1 MPTKYELQAELRELN
16 RGFPR
21 MAISKMKMHELEAAI
36 DSVKKLMA
44 GAEEALTTKTP
55 SKTGR
60 PSSRP
65 IPVEEQEDEDVVI
78 HVPKPPA
85 ERKTKKEPSSLMS
98 PLPPKRMTVPIQPSG
113 EPNSAIFFP
122 GVMRRAKEAEEKR
135 KVVVM
140 KEGHHK
146 CNCSDCPKK

>member
-36 DSVKKLMA
+36 DSVKKLKA

-85 ERKTKKEPSSLMS
+85 ERKTKKEPASLKS
-98 PLPPKRMTVPIQPSG
+98 PLPPKRMTVPDDGYNTASL
-113 EPNSAIFFP
+113 FP
-122 GVMRRAKEAEEKR
+122 GVMRRAKEAEEK
-135 KVVVM
+135 KIKTINLHPHV
-140 KEGHHK
+140 
-146 CNCSDCPKK
+146 CNCSDCPKKK

>member
-36 DSVKKLMA
+36 DGVKKLKA
-44 GAEEALTTKTP
+44 GSLEALATKTP
-55 SKTGR
+55 STTGR

-65 IPVEEQEDEDVVI
+65 IVVEDKEDEDVVI

-85 ERKTKKEPSSLMS
+85 ERKTKKEPASLKS
-98 PLPPKRMTVPIQPSG
+98 PLPPKRVTIEEDGGYNTASL
-113 EPNSAIFFP
+113 FP
-122 GVMRRAKEAEEKR
+122 GVMRRAQEAAEK
-135 KVVVM
+135 KVKVI
-140 KEGHHK
+140 HI
-146 CNCSDCPKK
+146 CNCGDCPKKK

>member
-1 MPTKYELQAELRELN
+1 MPTKYELQSELRDLN

-36 DSVKKLMA
+36 DSVKKLRA
-44 GAEEALTTKTP
+44 GAEESLATKTP

-65 IPVEEQEDEDVVI
+65 IPVQDEEDEDVII
-78 HVPKPPA
+78 HVPKAPA
-85 ERKTKKEPSSLMS
+85 ERKTKKEPVSPKGPARGTVAIDHGRLSGAVSNDYSSEL
-98 PLPPKRMTVPIQPSG
+98 
-113 EPNSAIFFP
+113 FP
-122 GVMRRAKEAEEKR
+122 GVMRRAKEADAKR
-135 KVVVM
+135 QSV
-140 KEGHHK
+140 HK

>member
-1 MPTKYELQAELRELN
+1 
-16 RGFPR
+16 

-36 DSVKKLMA
+36 DSVKRMKA
-44 GAEEALTTKTP
+44 GAEEALATKTP

-65 IPVEEQEDEDVVI
+65 IPVEDQEDEDVVI

-85 ERKTKKEPSSLMS
+85 ERKTKKESSLMS
-98 PLPPKRMTVPIQPSG
+98 PLPPKRMTVPVQSSG

-122 GVMRRAKEAEEKR
+122 GVMRRVKEAEEKR
-135 KVVVM
+135 KVM
-140 KEGHHK
+140 KEDHHK
-146 CNCSDCPKK
+146 CNCSDCPRK

>member
-1 MPTKYELQAELRELN
+1 
-16 RGFPR
+16 

-36 DSVKKLMA
+36 DSVKKLRA
-44 GAEEALTTKTP
+44 GAEESLATKTP

-65 IPVEEQEDEDVVI
+65 IPVEDQEDEDVVI

-85 ERKTKKEPSSLMS
+85 ERKTKKTPGPAS
-98 PLPPKRMTVPIQPSG
+98 PLPPKRMTVPVEDG
-113 EPNSAIFFP
+113 YNTAALFP
-122 GVMRRAKEAEEKR
+122 GVMRRAKEAEQKR
-135 KVVVM
+135 SVVVM
-140 KEGHHK
+140 KENHHK